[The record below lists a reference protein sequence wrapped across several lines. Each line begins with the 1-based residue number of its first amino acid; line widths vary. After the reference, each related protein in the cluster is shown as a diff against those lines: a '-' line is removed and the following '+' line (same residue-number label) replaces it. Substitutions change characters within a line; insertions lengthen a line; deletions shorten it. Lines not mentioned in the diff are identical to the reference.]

1 MIISLTRIGSVRRSL
16 QIAPLG
22 PYFAVWLQR
31 RELSRMPRER
41 LRDMG
46 ITPAQAA
53 AEAAR
58 PFWDLRETQHR

>member
-1 MIISLTRIGSVRRSL
+1 L